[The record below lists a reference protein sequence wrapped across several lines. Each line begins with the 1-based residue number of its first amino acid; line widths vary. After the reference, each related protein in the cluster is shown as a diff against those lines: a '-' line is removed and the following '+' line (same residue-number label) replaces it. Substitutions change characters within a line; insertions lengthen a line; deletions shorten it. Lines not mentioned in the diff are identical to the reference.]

1 MGQPLQVQTP
11 SEQQCIHEA
20 IHDLESFLW
29 VMTEHAMSRQGPGG
43 KHHDKLNP
51 EHPTFKSEANQ
62 QLCVVY
68 YYLFRATSILV
79 LAQEKRHM
87 FQTPTDYG
95 DYTLGVL
102 HEYFDPIKDYLGK
115 LFFLLFLTHQHCLD
129 DIYTPFLCILQQA
142 EDHLATLPS
151 QISKAEVKEY
161 T

>member
-1 MGQPLQVQTP
+1 
-11 SEQQCIHEA
+11 
-20 IHDLESFLW
+20 
-29 VMTEHAMSRQGPGG
+29 MTEHAMSRQGPGG

-62 QLCVVY
+62 QLRVVY